1 MVDLLEALSGRRSV
15 REYTTQTV
23 DEASLRKLIVA
34 ATLAPS
40 AMNRQPWAFVV
51 VRDQELLQTLSQ
63 EAKHHMLRSMMTEAS
78 ADPHAAHLQEMLKD
92 PQFQIFHH
100 APVLIVICGTA
111 AGPWIAEDCAMAAQN
126 LMLAAHAA
134 GLGSCWIGF
143 AQSYLNTPLG
153 KQHLGLPPSWV
164 PVAPIIVGHPKAMP
178 APVPRQEPE
187 IRWVN

>member
-1 MVDLLEALSGRRSV
+1 MVDVLEALSGRRSV

-51 VRDQELLQTLSQ
+51 VRDQELLQIMSK
-63 EAKHHMLRSMMTEAS
+63 EAKQHMSRAMMTETS
-78 ADPHAAHLQEMLKD
+78 ADPHAAHLQDMLKD

-111 AGPWIAEDCAMAAQN
+111 AGPWITEDCAMAAQN

-143 AQSYLNTPLG
+143 AQSYLNTAVG
-153 KQHLGLPPSWV
+153 KQHLGLPPTWV
-164 PVAPIIVGHPKAMP
+164 PVAPIIVGHPKVMP